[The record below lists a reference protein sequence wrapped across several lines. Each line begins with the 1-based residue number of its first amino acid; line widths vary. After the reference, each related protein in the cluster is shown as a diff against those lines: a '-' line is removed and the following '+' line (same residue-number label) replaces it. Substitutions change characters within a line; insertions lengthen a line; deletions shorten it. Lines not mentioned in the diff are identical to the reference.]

1 MSETPDVGT
10 PALPESRH
18 NIRMLVPTA
27 RTLKSIRP
35 TTGGQILLT
44 GLFAGEL
51 PLEFSQTTGK
61 RRPRHARTLYVVSC

>member
-1 MSETPDVGT
+1 MSAPR
-10 PALPESRH
+10 ALPQSRH
-18 NIRMLVPTA
+18 DIRMLVPTA

-51 PLEFSQTTGK
+51 PLKFSQLRGNGGRAMPVHYMLCLAKTT
-61 RRPRHARTLYVVSC
+61 V